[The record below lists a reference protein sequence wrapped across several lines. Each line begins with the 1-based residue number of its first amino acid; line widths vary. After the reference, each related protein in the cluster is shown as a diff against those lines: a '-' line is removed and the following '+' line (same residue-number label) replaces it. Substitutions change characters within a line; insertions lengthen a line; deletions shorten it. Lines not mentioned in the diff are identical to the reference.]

1 MPSYFLN
8 HKYFIKSKQ
17 KVTIHLIDYLKK
29 ALYVL
34 LLIGYL
40 CPFLLYVL
48 LPQESMGT
56 LLGF

>member
-17 KVTIHLIDYLKK
+17 KVNIYFLDYLTK

-48 LPQESMGT
+48 LPQEPMGT
-56 LLGF
+56 LLDF